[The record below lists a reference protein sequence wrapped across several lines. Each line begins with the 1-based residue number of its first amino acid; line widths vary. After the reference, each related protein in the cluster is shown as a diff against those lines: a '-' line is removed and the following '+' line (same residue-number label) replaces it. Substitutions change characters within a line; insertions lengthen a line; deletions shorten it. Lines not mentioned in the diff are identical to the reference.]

1 MNHSAVSPG
10 LWTLAWRRLRADR
23 VAMAALAV
31 VGLFLLSVLLS
42 ASGLV
47 AADWEDEVAVNY
59 APPTFLG
66 PDPALAALAQPVQPA
81 PPNAFDPLAA
91 DIAALQAGLAAQ
103 GRAAPAPKA
112 ATLPF
117 GADKWGHD
125 IVSKTI
131 KGGQTSIVVGLVAA
145 LVAVALGTLFGA
157 LSGFYGGRVD
167 DLFTWF
173 YSIFTSIP
181 SILMILTVAAVLQTK
196 GVLTIVLI
204 LGLTGWTGP
213 YRLIRAEYIKHKA
226 REYVMAADAI
236 GASSWRKMFGHI
248 FPNVSHVALVQVSI
262 LVVGFIKAEV
272 ILSFLGFG
280 VPVGTVSWGSMLNEA
295 QNELILGKWWQLAAA
310 AGAMAVLVTAFSL
323 FADALRDALDPK
335 VK

>member
-1 MNHSAVSPG
+1 
-10 LWTLAWRRLRADR
+10 
-23 VAMAALAV
+23 
-31 VGLFLLSVLLS
+31 
-42 ASGLV
+42 V
-47 AADWEDEVAVNY
+47 AADWEEEVAANY
-59 APPTFLG
+59 APPTF
-66 PDPALAALAQPVQPA
+66 AA
-81 PPNAFDPLAA
+81 PPAAPGAGPAAASAMPAASGAPVAPPANAFDPLAA
-91 DIAALQAGLAAQ
+91 DILELRATLGKAVAEPAAE
-103 GRAAPAPKA
+103 RAPS
-112 ATLPF
+112 LPF

-125 IVSKTI
+125 IIKKTI
-131 KGGQTSIVVGLVAA
+131 KGGETSIVVGLAA
-145 LVAVALGTLFGA
+145 ATLAVGLGTLFGA
-157 LSGFYGGRVD
+157 VSGFYGGVVD
-167 DLFTWF
+167 DFFNWF
-173 YSIFTSIP
+173 YNVFTSIP
-181 SILMILTVAAVLQTK
+181 SILMILTVAAVLQQK

-236 GASSWRKMFGHI
+236 GASAWSKMFSHI

-280 VPVGTVSWGSMLNEA
+280 VPVGVVSWGSMLNEA
-295 QNELILGKWWQLAAA
+295 QNELILGKWWQLTAAA
-310 AGAMAVLVTAFSL
+310 SAMALLVTAFSL

>member
-1 MNHSAVSPG
+1 MPA
-10 LWTLAWRRLRADR
+10 
-23 VAMAALAV
+23 
-31 VGLFLLSVLLS
+31 
-42 ASGLV
+42 ASGAPV
-47 AADWEDEVAVNY
+47 
-59 APPTFLG
+59 APP
-66 PDPALAALAQPVQPA
+66 A
-81 PPNAFDPLAA
+81 NAFDPLAA
-91 DIAALQAGLAAQ
+91 DILELRATLGKAVAEPAAE
-103 GRAAPAPKA
+103 RAPS
-112 ATLPF
+112 LPF

-125 IVSKTI
+125 IIKKTI
-131 KGGQTSIVVGLVAA
+131 KGGETSIVVGLAA
-145 LVAVALGTLFGA
+145 ATLAVGLGTLFGA
-157 LSGFYGGRVD
+157 VSGFYGGVVD
-167 DLFTWF
+167 DFFNWF
-173 YSIFTSIP
+173 YNVFTSIP
-181 SILMILTVAAVLQTK
+181 SILMILTVAAVLQQK

-236 GASSWRKMFGHI
+236 GASAWSKMFSHI

-280 VPVGTVSWGSMLNEA
+280 VPVGVVSWGSMLNEA
-295 QNELILGKWWQLAAA
+295 QNELILGKWWQLTAAA
-310 AGAMAVLVTAFSL
+310 SAMALLVTAFSL